1 LPRDRPSQGGLP
13 AGRVGEELE
22 RGGSRPPHG
31 AGMLDPTLEDRR
43 PRDARADAELVEVED
58 RRAKDP
64 ATADADR
71 RLGRILRIDHH
82 RLHP

>member
-1 LPRDRPSQGGLP
+1 
-13 AGRVGEELE
+13 
-22 RGGSRPPHG
+22 
-31 AGMLDPTLEDRR
+31 MLDPTLEDRR